1 MAKVLK
7 SMKSLSSRRDRYYR
21 TALLFF
27 IAGCG
32 AILSGH
38 ELGVALA
45 ALVFM
50 AAAAYLQKSKVW
62 GSGAWGEQT
71 VNTVL
76 EKLPGEVYIINDLR
90 IPRGNGTAQIDH
102 VVIAEYGVFCLET
115 KNFSGTI
122 TGKDEHCIH
131 YSQTGQSKVHSP
143 ARQAVEHAKALR
155 ALLAERPEYWEAGEE
170 GLWVQPL
177 LVFSNPNVR
186 VRYSSKD
193 VPVMRLKELPDY
205 FQRVA
210 GKRII
215 PPEHVVSLA
224 LYILGSDIR

>member
-27 IAGCG
+27 IAGWG

-38 ELGVALA
+38 ELGVAVA

-50 AAAAYLQKSKVW
+50 AAAAYLQRGKVW
-62 GSGAWGEQT
+62 GSGALGEQT
-71 VNTVL
+71 VITSL

-90 IPRGNGTAQIDH
+90 IPKGSGTSQIDH

-115 KNFSGTI
+115 KNYSGTI

-131 YSQTGQSKVHSP
+131 YSQAGQNKVHSP
-143 ARQAVEHAKALR
+143 ARQAIEHAKALR

-177 LVFSNPNVR
+177 LVFSSPNVR

-193 VPVMRLKELPDY
+193 VPIMKLKDLPEY
-205 FQRVA
+205 FEKAA
-210 GKRII
+210 GKRIL
-215 PPEHVVSLA
+215 PAEHVVSLA
-224 LYILGSDIR
+224 LYILGADIR